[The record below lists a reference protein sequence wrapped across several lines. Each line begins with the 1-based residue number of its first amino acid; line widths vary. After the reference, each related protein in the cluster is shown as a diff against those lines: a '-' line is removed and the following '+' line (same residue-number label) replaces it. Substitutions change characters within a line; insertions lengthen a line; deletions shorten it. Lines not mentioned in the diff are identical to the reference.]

1 MTILFSLKRNA
12 LAVVRAVSIRARL
25 SYYIV
30 RNREESGQRLS
41 FGQTEQSSGGGCAVQ
56 GYYTI
61 KEVARQLDRSEA
73 EVIEL
78 INAHLIPNSL
88 VRVDEGVLL
97 GPAGAR
103 RLLQL
108 VKAENERTRRSR
120 WPQRTLARRW
130 HPQQGERSR
139 GEEAESCND
148 KPSEGKELPLT
159 GEKKNGNE
167 GCDSTNLESEQRM
180 SKSWS
185 EYPWPLSEWVRLT
198 GKAPGRK

>member
-1 MTILFSLKRNA
+1 M
-12 LAVVRAVSIRARL
+12 
-25 SYYIV
+25 
-30 RNREESGQRLS
+30 
-41 FGQTEQSSGGGCAVQ
+41 Q

-61 KEVARQLDRSEA
+61 KEVAKQLDRSEA

-78 INAHLIPNSL
+78 INAYLIPNSL

-120 WPQRTLARRW
+120 RAPKRLDRRW
-130 HPQQGERSR
+130 HPEQGDRSR
-139 GEEAESCND
+139 DEEAESCNV
-148 KPSEGKELPLT
+148 KPSEKTELPLT

-167 GCDSTNLESEQRM
+167 GCDSTNLGSEQRM

-198 GKAPGRK
+198 GKAPGRN